1 MTIAPSLVTF
11 LTQVNSSDAPQ
22 PGGTDFQGDGPGR
35 SSAGWRLRLVWTDS
49 SRTHNPNGSAI
60 VGQRYDSLGNKVEVR
75 ITQFSSGD
83 Q

>member
-22 PGGTDFQGDGPGR
+22 PGGTAFQGDGQVAPLPDG
-35 SSAGWRLRLVWTDS
+35 GYVVVWTDS
-49 SRTHNPNGSAI
+49 SRTHSPNGSAI
-60 VGQRYDSLGNKVEVR
+60 VGQRYDSLGNKVEVK
-75 ITQFSSGD
+75 ISQFSSGD